1 MFAWFAFNN
10 FWNENTGRTS
20 TGRTNRK
27 TGLQRSDQGLLKRDV
42 WNMETLEQLQARH
55 RKEQRDLQ
63 ARITQKKKAA
73 TKKTRKGVNTE
84 CDELE
89 RTLKDKQE
97 QELAVLNGDSVPSIH
112 DVPELD
118 QDPVDE
124 NVPTTSSSSSTKD
137 PVNGLADALLESSI
151 ASTPKSEDGEGRKRN
166 RQKER
171 LARRAA
177 EQEAA
182 AIEAEAEAA
191 KLPNWKR
198 QERSGMVKAFKE
210 NGLVEKEIAPDGH
223 CLFSA
228 VADQLAEA
236 GIPLAEG
243 GEAVQA
249 QDAKYR
255 VVRKT
260 AARYIEG
267 HPDEFAGFLDEPLGT
282 YVHKIRDSAE
292 WGGQLELIAL
302 AKSYNVEI
310 CVLQDGRIDR
320 FEPETESWQKPEKIW
335 LAYYRHGYG
344 LGEHYNSLRKAP

>member
-1 MFAWFAFNN
+1 VN
-10 FWNENTGRTS
+10 
-20 TGRTNRK
+20 
-27 TGLQRSDQGLLKRDV
+27 V
-42 WNMETLEQLQARH
+42 WEMEALEQLQAKH

-73 TKKTRKGVNTE
+73 TKRTRKGVNTE
-84 CDELE
+84 CEELE
-89 RTLKDKQE
+89 RTLKGKQE
-97 QELAVLNGDSVPSIH
+97 QELAIINGDSVPGID

-124 NVPTTSSSSSTKD
+124 DVPPTPSTSSTKE
-137 PVNGLADALLESSI
+137 PVNGLADALQEASI
-151 ASTPKSEDGEGRKRN
+151 ASDSRPEGGEGRKRN

-182 AIEAEAEAA
+182 AVEAEAEAA

-198 QERSGMVKAFKE
+198 QERSSMVKAFKE
-210 NGLVEKEIAPDGH
+210 YGLIEKEIAPDGH

-228 VADQLAEA
+228 VADQLSEA
-236 GIPLAEG
+236 GIPLAGG

-249 QDAKYR
+249 QDGKYR

-267 HPDEFAGFLDEPLGT
+267 HPGEFAGFLDEPLGT
-282 YVHKIRDSAE
+282 YVDKIRDTAE

-302 AKSYNVEI
+302 AKSYNIEI

-320 FEPETESWQKPEKIW
+320 FEPGTESGQQPEKIW

>member
-1 MFAWFAFNN
+1 M
-10 FWNENTGRTS
+10 R
-20 TGRTNRK
+20 
-27 TGLQRSDQGLLKRDV
+27 LHL

-55 RKEQRDLQ
+55 QKEQRDLQ
-63 ARITQKKKAA
+63 ARVTQKKKAA

-84 CDELE
+84 CEELE
-89 RTLKDKQE
+89 RTLKDRQG
-97 QELAVLNGDSVPSIH
+97 QELSIINGGSVPSSD

-118 QDPVDE
+118 QDPIDE
-124 NVPTTSSSSSTKD
+124 DLLPSSSTFSTKD
-137 PVNGLADALLESSI
+137 TMNGLADALQGASI
-151 ASTPKSEDGEGRKRN
+151 TPIQKPEDGEGRKRN
-166 RQKER
+166 RQRER

-198 QERSGMVKAFKE
+198 QERSSMVKAFKE

-228 VADQLAEA
+228 VADQLSEA

-243 GEAVQA
+243 GEAVQG
-249 QDAKYR
+249 QDGKYR
-255 VVRKT
+255 MVRKT
-260 AARYIEG
+260 AATYIEG
-267 HPDEFAGFLDEPLGT
+267 HPDEFIGFLDEPLGT
-282 YVHKIRDSAE
+282 YVQKIRDSAE

-302 AKSYNVEI
+302 AKSYNIEI

-320 FEPETESWQKPEKIW
+320 FEPGTGDGQQPERIW